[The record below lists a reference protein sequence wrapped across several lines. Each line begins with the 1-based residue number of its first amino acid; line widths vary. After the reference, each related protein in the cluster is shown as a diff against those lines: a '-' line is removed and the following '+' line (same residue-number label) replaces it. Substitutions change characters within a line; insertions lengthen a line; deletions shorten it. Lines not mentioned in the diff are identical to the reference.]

1 MEINIRAHSSINSN
15 MDLESIHMHKL
26 DRSIKANGSMISGT
40 AKAPII
46 SSVGKSR
53 SRVIGK
59 ELS

>member
-1 MEINIRAHSSINSN
+1 
-15 MDLESIHMHKL
+15 MHKL